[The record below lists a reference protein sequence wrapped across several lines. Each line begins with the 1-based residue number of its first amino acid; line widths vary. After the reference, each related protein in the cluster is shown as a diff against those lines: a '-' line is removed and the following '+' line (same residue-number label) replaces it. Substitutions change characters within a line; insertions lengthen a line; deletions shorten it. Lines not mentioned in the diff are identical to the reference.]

1 MFWFHFV
8 ALCFQSGKAGSGCVI
23 LAFGMTN
30 VIKFDAGTGPNDLV
44 TVVISDNSAKES
56 SPPAS
61 RGCEARAQQN
71 NTELA
76 GIPSCQLLSYTC
88 FALSRPCPSLQGVDH
103 LLLRGKAL
111 GPRILGGV
119 LPEQRPGA
127 LRRKQWNQRKRMAL
141 NRYLSLI
148 HI

>member
-1 MFWFHFV
+1 MVDRSYIRIGTLLCMFLGGPIIDVFTSLLGGLINAQSAMALRLV
-8 ALCFQSGKAGSGCVI
+8 ALVAGCVI

-71 NTELA
+71 NAELA
-76 GIPSCQLLSYTC
+76 GIPSC
-88 FALSRPCPSLQGVDH
+88 
-103 LLLRGKAL
+103 
-111 GPRILGGV
+111 
-119 LPEQRPGA
+119 
-127 LRRKQWNQRKRMAL
+127 
-141 NRYLSLI
+141 
-148 HI
+148 

>member
-1 MFWFHFV
+1 M
-8 ALCFQSGKAGSGCVI
+8 I
-23 LAFGMTN
+23 MAFGMTN

-61 RGCEARAQQN
+61 RGFEARAQQN

-88 FALSRPCPSLQGVDH
+88 FALSRPGLPPEGVDH

-111 GPRILGGV
+111 GPRIHGGV
-119 LPEQRPGA
+119 LPEQLPGA
-127 LRRKQWNQRKRMAL
+127 LR
-141 NRYLSLI
+141 
-148 HI
+148 